1 MLKRKL
7 GRIEGKKI
15 VMSFT
20 KITIASAVTGLISWF
35 IIRGDIWT
43 QSGRTIEK
51 AGILTSVSALYIATY
66 IVIMHLLKSEE
77 LSYLVNMRKKK

>member
-1 MLKRKL
+1 
-7 GRIEGKKI
+7 
-15 VMSFT
+15 MSFT

-66 IVIMHLLKSEE
+66 IIIMHLLKSEE